1 MRAPVIL
8 IGLLSVGLS
17 NVGCSDELPPPHK
30 DKPSAPASN
39 DPAYTVAGIHDW
51 YLVSTQATTADELMT
66 IRVAGPSGT
75 EYVDAYIA
83 DLPPVRLASQ
93 PNGELGKQID
103 IAAVP
108 PGTHDVLL
116 SANGSTAA
124 FAKISFKRSAPYY
137 VLVTTDWDFSDPGD
151 QANTYQ
157 DFLHQNHPELVMTH
171 FIGPYT
177 FTDPA
182 VTPQRQAELVAWA
195 LKQKEMHGD
204 EIGLH
209 IHPYCNFVTAAGLPC
224 VTDQSTVY
232 TMDVTGYTIK
242 LGAYNRQEFGV
253 LLDYAK
259 TLFAQHGLPT
269 PRTFRAGGWTATLDT
284 LGALQDKGFIAD
296 TSALNWARIEEWE
309 GDEMYRWN
317 KEQWASIG
325 DTSQPYRPNVDQI
338 LATDAPTLELLEV
351 PDNGVMIDYVT
362 LPEMNGL
369 FDANWTG
376 EPLSAPIT
384 LMMGFHPATPGFSE
398 SEFSRVNGFLS
409 YADEHLASRDL
420 GPVVYIT
427 LEDVVAVF
435 PQ

>member
-1 MRAPVIL
+1 MRALVIS
-8 IGLLSVGLS
+8 IGLFV
-17 NVGCSDELPPPHK
+17 VGCGGNDELPGPHPE
-30 DKPSAPASN
+30 KPAAPTAN
-39 DPAYTVAGIHDW
+39 DPAYTVHGIHNW
-51 YLVSTQATTADELMT
+51 YLVSTPATTADELMT
-66 IRVAGPSGT
+66 IRVAGPDGT
-75 EYVDAYIA
+75 DYIDAYIA
-83 DLPPVRLASQ
+83 DLPPVRLALQS
-93 PNGELGKQID
+93 NGELGQQID
-103 IAAVP
+103 ISAVP

-116 SANGSTAA
+116 AANGSTTA
-124 FAKISFKRSAPYY
+124 FAKLSFKRTAPYY

-151 QANTYQ
+151 PANTYQ
-157 DFLHQNHPELVMTH
+157 DFLHSNHPHLVLTH

-182 VTPQRQAELVAWA
+182 VSPERRAQLVTWA
-195 LKQKEMHGD
+195 LKQQDTFGD

-209 IHPYCNFVTAAGLPC
+209 IHPYCNFVTSAGLPC

-232 TMDVTGYTIK
+232 TMDTTGYTIK

-253 LLDYAK
+253 LLDHAK
-259 TLFAQHGLPT
+259 ELFAAHGLPT

-284 LGALQDKGFIAD
+284 LGALQDKGFVAD

-325 DTSQPYRPNVDQI
+325 DTSQPYRPNQTQI
-338 LATDAPTLELLEV
+338 LSTDEPTLELLEV

-362 LPEMNGL
+362 LSEMNGL

-376 EPLSAPIT
+376 EPLSAPVT
-384 LMMGFHPATPGFSE
+384 LMMGFHPATPGFSQ
-398 SEFSRVNGFLS
+398 SEFERVNGFLS
-409 YADEHLASRDL
+409 YADEHLAIRDL

-427 LEDVVAVF
+427 LGDVVAAF
-435 PQ
+435 PK